1 MAMPR
6 TLEVISDNFKIVRP
20 ALGLSQPRTRC
31 GQGTMRPER
40 EAECPP
46 PPNAEVKDA
55 QSYNFVPPHVKT
67 WCMVRLRHKP
77 VCISRHIEDR

>member
-20 ALGLSQPRTRC
+20 ALGLSQPRTRR

-40 EAECPP
+40 ETEYTPP
-46 PPNAEVKDA
+46 SNAEVMNA
-55 QSYNFVPPHVKT
+55 QSYNFVPPHV
-67 WCMVRLRHKP
+67 
-77 VCISRHIEDR
+77 